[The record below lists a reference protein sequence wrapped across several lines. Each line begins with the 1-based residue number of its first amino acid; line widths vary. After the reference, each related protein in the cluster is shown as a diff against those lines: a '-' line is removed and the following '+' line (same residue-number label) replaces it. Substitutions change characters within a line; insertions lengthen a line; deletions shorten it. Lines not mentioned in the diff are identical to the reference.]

1 MPDSAGAGNPLLKAT
16 AMGTLLQVLM
26 VVAGHFMP
34 QVAQLFPVVGTGL
47 GGLTGL
53 LFGLFSKGTAGGAL
67 AGGAAASGGIA
78 GLLGSTVSMA
88 LGDATAATIGI
99 ATASTA
105 VAGAIGG
112 FLGKILGGKPA

>member
-1 MPDSAGAGNPLLKAT
+1 MPDSTSSGSPLLKAT
-16 AMGTLLQVLM
+16 TIGTILQVLM

-53 LFGLFSKGTAGGAL
+53 LFGMFNKGAAGGAL
-67 AGGAAASGGIA
+67 AGGGAAAGGIA
-78 GLLGSTVSMA
+78 GLIGSVISMA
-88 LGDATAATIGI
+88 MGDVPGATVGI
-99 ATASTA
+99 ATGSTA

-112 FLGKILGGKPA
+112 FLGKLLGGKTA